1 MYLDHVPTFLLWS
14 SSLGRSQKAEEEE
27 RKKTEIDFGQIQ

>member
-14 SSLGRSQKAEEEE
+14 SSLGRSKEEEGE
-27 RKKTEIDFGQIQ
+27 KTKIDFGQIQ